1 MGVFSRFKLA
11 VPQIFRKRW
20 LGRLCLA
27 LSVLT
32 VVLVIFVTYIQV
44 SIALTAKGKMYDQPQ
59 AIDGRYIGLVFGCDS
74 RFGDRDN
81 LYFTYRMDAVSQLWK
96 EDKLRGVIVSG
107 DNRSADYN
115 EPKMM
120 RKALVQRGVPDDKII
135 ADYAGLRTLDSVV
148 RSKKVFGAEKVLMI
162 SQRFQNE
169 RALSIAAAHQIEAIA
184 FNAQDVSGR
193 GGVKTKIR
201 EWGARVKMWLDIAVL
216 DTQPKY
222 LGKQEKLPF

>member
-1 MGVFSRFKLA
+1 MHFFSRLKSAVLQKSRRRWLWRLLLA
-11 VPQIFRKRW
+11 VS
-20 LGRLCLA
+20 CLI
-27 LSVLT
+27 
-32 VVLVIFVTYIQV
+32 VVLVVFVTYIQV
-44 SIALTAKGKMYDQPQ
+44 SIQLTAKGKMYDQPQ
-59 AIDGRYIGLVFGCDS
+59 AIEGRYIGLVFGCDS

-81 LYFTYRMDAVSQLWK
+81 LYFTYRMDAVAQLWK
-96 EDKLRGVIVSG
+96 QGKLRGVIVSG

-162 SQRFQNE
+162 SQKFQNE
-169 RALSIAAAHQIEAIA
+169 RGLSIAAAHQIEAIA

-201 EWGARVKMWLDIAVL
+201 EWGARVKMWLDVTVL
-216 DTQPKY
+216 DTQPKH
-222 LGKQEKLPF
+222 LGPQEKLPF